1 MQYERNRHAMNRII
15 TKALSMRLLL
25 FGVLVVIETST
36 PRLMA
41 IPAFARKYHTACATC
56 HSNWPELNDFG
67 RAFKINGFKFPK
79 DDDDFVKEPPLVL
92 GAEAQKDNFPH
103 SIYPGELPLLPI
115 AFRYSG
121 YFSYNSPQPDAV
133 AAAIGYLPKTELF
146 QPNTFTILAA
156 GSLGPSLAFWIDDD
170 LSTGG
175 SGADGGLG
183 DGYIKA
189 NDFLGHYLHIPRN
202 DLNVRFGQFE
212 LDLPFTQARTINL
225 TDYAIY
231 DETAS
236 VNFSGTGPF
245 AGTSANLFN
254 FASTQ
259 RGVELGGY
267 PHRGYTW
274 WSVTLLDGANS
285 SGTINHKDVY
295 VNLGQRFDLE
305 RDPKVREQV
314 QASGSSGVHD
324 HTSIRFNGFA
334 YFGNNELNHGGS
346 LFEGL
351 PSIHEPFYRAGGAF
365 NYKFRGNF
373 SLWGLYQHAHDS
385 NKALNADS
393 TGFVSAT
400 PVTYSGGFL
409 EAEYWVY
416 PWLIAEMRYDGVNSA
431 TDRFNGVSRYD
442 TRSIYSPALQV
453 LVRPNIKL
461 EMQYT
466 FNYQQPIPG
475 SDSFYRA
482 NQLLSGA
489 DFVF

>member
-1 MQYERNRHAMNRII
+1 MNRLVKK
-15 TKALSMRLLL
+15 TLSIKLML
-25 FGVLVVIETST
+25 FALVVIETS
-36 PRLMA
+36 PLPLMA

-121 YFSYNSPQPDAV
+121 YFSYNTPQPDAV
-133 AAAIGYLPKTELF
+133 AAETSYLPKTELF
-146 QPNTFTILAA
+146 QPNTFTVLAA
-156 GSLGPSLAFWIDDD
+156 GSFGPSLAFWIDDD

-231 DETAS
+231 DETAY

-245 AGTSANLFN
+245 VGTSANLFN

-259 RGVELGGY
+259 RGVELGGF

-274 WSVTLLDGANS
+274 WSAALIDGANS

-305 RDPKVREQV
+305 RDPKIREQV
-314 QASGSSGVHD
+314 QAAGTAGVHD

-334 YFGNNELNHGGS
+334 YIGNNELNHGGS
-346 LFEGL
+346 LIPGL
-351 PSIHEPFYRAGGAF
+351 PSIHEAFYRAGGAF

-373 SLWGLYQHAHDS
+373 SLWGLYLHAHDS
-385 NKALNADS
+385 NKAVNAAS
-393 TGFVSAT
+393 TGFAPIT

-409 EAEYWVY
+409 EAEYWLY
-416 PWLIAEMRYDGVNSA
+416 PWLIAQMRYDGVNSP
-431 TDRFNGVSRYD
+431 TDRLNGVSRYD
-442 TRSIYSPALQV
+442 TRSMYSPALQA

-461 EMQYT
+461 ELQYT
-466 FNYQQPIPG
+466 FNYQQPVPG
-475 SDSFYRA
+475 SVNFYRA
-482 NQLLSGA
+482 NQLLSGV

>member
-1 MQYERNRHAMNRII
+1 MNQKFKL
-15 TKALSMRLLL
+15 TMS
-25 FGVLVVIETST
+25 VCLVVIGTLFAIECST
-36 PRLMA
+36 PRVMA
-41 IPAFARKYHTACATC
+41 IPAFARKYRTSCSTC

-79 DDDDFVKEPPLVL
+79 DDEDFVKDPPLVL

-103 SIYPGELPLLPI
+103 SIYPGELPILPI

-121 YFSYNSPQPDAV
+121 YFSYNTPQPPEVSAAV
-133 AAAIGYLPKTELF
+133 GYVPKTDLF

-156 GSLGPSLAFWIDDD
+156 GSFGPSLSFWIDDD

-183 DGYIKA
+183 DGYIKT

-202 DLNVRFGQFE
+202 DLNVRLGQFE

-231 DETAS
+231 DETAY

-245 AGTSANLFN
+245 VKTSANLFN

-274 WSVTLLDGANS
+274 WSVALVDGANS

-305 RDPKVREQV
+305 RDSEQRKQV
-314 QASGSSGVHD
+314 QATGTTGVHD

-334 YFGNNELNHGGS
+334 YIGNNELNQGGS
-346 LFEGL
+346 LFAGL
-351 PSIHEPFYRAGGAF
+351 PTIHEPFYRTGGAF
-365 NYKFRGNF
+365 NYKFRSNF
-373 SLWGLYQHAHDS
+373 SLWGVYEHAHDS
-385 NKALNADS
+385 NKDLNAAD
-393 TGFVSAT
+393 TGFISVK
-400 PVTYSGGFL
+400 PVTFSGGFL
-409 EAEYWVY
+409 EAEYWLY
-416 PWLIAEMRYDGVNSA
+416 PWLIAEMRYDGVNSP
-431 TDRFNGVSRYD
+431 TDRLNGVSRYD
-442 TRSIYSPALQV
+442 TRSSYSPALQI

-461 EMQYT
+461 EAQYT
-466 FNYQQPIPG
+466 FNYEQPIPTT
-475 SDSFYRA
+475 SNFYRA
-482 NQLLSGA
+482 NQLLTGA